1 MAPKQL
7 PLMPA
12 DSPALFCFQ
21 KPWGPCGESREW
33 CQPQPRNESELG
45 AFFAEAGQGNLLI
58 PADPC
63 SSKLVLCCVNTGVLK
78 SLSFNDVRPTG
89 IPALSLWHLAL
100 ERLQIF

>member
-1 MAPKQL
+1 MGNQWPVTQ
-7 PLMPA
+7 
-12 DSPALFCFQ
+12 
-21 KPWGPCGESREW
+21 G
-33 CQPQPRNESELG
+33 CQQEVCIYIVPPDGQPDGSQAATSDASMQLG

-89 IPALSLWHLAL
+89 IQALSLWHLAL